1 MTGGTGSTPRF
12 PSIDARLDYL
22 VFLDGNK
29 VAHYTDDPLA
39 AAHHAA
45 KAKAHDSEQDVAIVV
60 LTREEAELTDA
71 EIGVRPFY
79 PAPGLVAEEAVIAS
93 KQSREISVAA
103 SLPAPTGRS
112 VHA

>member
-1 MTGGTGSTPRF
+1 MSSGPSSTPRV
-12 PSIDARLDYL
+12 PSVDAPLDFL

-39 AAHHAA
+39 AIHRAA
-45 KAKAHDSEQDVAIVV
+45 KAKAHNSEQDVAIVV
-60 LTREEAELTDA
+60 LTREEAELSDA
-71 EIGVRPFY
+71 EIRVRPFY

-103 SLPAPTGRS
+103 SLPAPTRRS